1 RSRGRR
7 KTNWRTVNLAD
18 YDPICAGEFDL
29 EEYTPPQRIRLISKP
44 GCKPSS
50 PPPLEDTVTTRS
62 EWKYMGKQVRK
73 MLIPGSISAF
83 ASCMW
88 VSLELVH
95 GTPIAAFSK
104 IVELVL
110 PFWDTMHADEQ
121 DAWTERAL
129 AEGRRAHWI
138 YVRNGRSGGSGSMGA
153 ASHVQCPVSSDSRP
167 SSRSRKKAQEWDD
180 DYDDEELSDTDEL
193 PSRPTRK
200 LNIDCDD
207 AEPMVTSSSSGPPP
221 VPKEFA
227 SEDPHSSS
235 PPSHPFGTKRT
246 VTFSMDHH
254 HDEPEPPREPWR
266 ERDGTRTVPPPPLT
280 YRPIIVSANPRPA
293 YNTPPPSSFYPVQSA
308 MRGRGAYIGRRPS
321 RGGFDMYPAAVMP
334 SSGAHLAPWARGVTP
349 RGGHIPLA
357 APIGFR

>member
-29 EEYTPPQRIRLISKP
+29 EEYTPPQRS
-44 GCKPSS
+44 CKPSS
-50 PPPLEDTVTTRS
+50 PPPLEDTVTMRS
-62 EWKYMGKQVRK
+62 DWKYMGKQVRK
-73 MLIPGSISAF
+73 MLIPCSISAF

-95 GTPIAAFSK
+95 GAPIAAFSK
-104 IVELVL
+104 IVELAL
-110 PFWDTMHADEQ
+110 KFWDAMHADEQ

-129 AEGRRAHWI
+129 AEGRCAHWI
-138 YVRNGRSGGSGSMGA
+138 YVRNRRQIRRQRIKGA

-193 PSRPTRK
+193 LSIPTRK

-207 AEPMVTSSSSGPPP
+207 GPPP

-227 SEDPHSSS
+227 SEVLNPAQSLQDPSSS
-235 PPSHPFGTKRT
+235 PPSHPIGTKRT
-246 VTFSMDHH
+246 VTFSMDHHH

-266 ERDGTRTVPPPPLT
+266 ERD
-280 YRPIIVSANPRPA
+280 
-293 YNTPPPSSFYPVQSA
+293 
-308 MRGRGAYIGRRPS
+308 
-321 RGGFDMYPAAVMP
+321 
-334 SSGAHLAPWARGVTP
+334 
-349 RGGHIPLA
+349 
-357 APIGFR
+357 